1 MVSIPI
7 IHMPILANAV
17 QGCCTSRPAE
27 DGQQQ
32 PAQPTASLSTHHHTS
47 STRAIAQSA
56 VPPSTTQRGNNRTL
70 RPQPSLSTTTS
81 TPRASTAQ
89 LDPERSLT
97 DQPNAPLRQH
107 PPWTSKKRVWT
118 TSQLARERYE
128 FFETRVTGSPEI
140 WAAIKTAT
148 ELMRDGD
155 LATAQEILT
164 AAGVTLPTG
173 DLVNG
178 AFDSTGNLYKCPS
191 EIVSDPVNVIV
202 DEAGKES
209 IVSTG
214 PDDKE
219 AALGTVDDPLDDEA
233 TLAEQ
238 RREEKGKGKE
248 RDAVKVKCRL
258 SDRGGPDVIISIGRS
273 QHVGVLARR
282 VASQA
287 GISRNLRVRVA
298 YLGKILKE
306 NETLDSQGWKE
317 GHVINAL
324 VSVNPEAKESAGRG
338 GGG

>member
-1 MVSIPI
+1 MLYFTSGRGWTATTSPADSLTKYTPPYVLYAS
-7 IHMPILANAV
+7 NSSV
-17 QGCCTSRPAE
+17 RCTTFNDSERR
-27 DGQQQ
+27 Q
-32 PAQPTASLSTHHHTS
+32 PHS
-47 STRAIAQSA
+47 STATVAL
-56 VPPSTTQRGNNRTL
+56 NHYL
-70 RPQPSLSTTTS
+70 DTS
-81 TPRASTAQ
+81 CINC
-89 LDPERSLT
+89 
-97 DQPNAPLRQH
+97 PNAPLRQH
-107 PPWTSKKRVWT
+107 SPWTSKKRIWT

-140 WAAIKTAT
+140 WAAIRTVT

-191 EIVSDPVNVIV
+191 EIVSDPVNVVI
-202 DEAGKES
+202 DETGKENIPPTS
-209 IVSTG
+209 

-219 AALGTVDDPLDDEA
+219 AALGLTDDPLDDET
-233 TLAEQ
+233 TLAER
-238 RREEKGKGKE
+238 RREEKGKGNE

-258 SDRGGPDVIISIGRS
+258 SDRGGPDVVISVGRS

-287 GISRNLRVRVA
+287 GIARNLRVRIA

-306 NETLDSQGWKE
+306 NEALDSQGWKE
-317 GHVINAL
+317 GHVVNAL
-324 VSVNPEAKESAGRG
+324 VSANPEAKESAGRG